1 VPFDQVPVDDV
12 AAGFAEHDYRRSP
25 VATVDREY
33 RQLFRSPDQ
42 QSTLDLHEMGRTWA
56 ATTTADQDE
65 GLKELRAVQVGLA
78 DLIDDPDL

>member
-1 VPFDQVPVDDV
+1 
-12 AAGFAEHDYRRSP
+12 
-25 VATVDREY
+25 
-33 RQLFRSPDQ
+33 
-42 QSTLDLHEMGRTWA
+42 MGRTWA